1 MLNCIITLKS
11 AETIPSTYIGKT
23 VKFNVVDIINP
34 SDTSIKVS
42 NIDLFLESFMS
53 LEKIRLQL
61 I

>member
-1 MLNCIITLKS
+1 MLICIITLKS

-53 LEKIRLQL
+53 LEKN
-61 I
+61 